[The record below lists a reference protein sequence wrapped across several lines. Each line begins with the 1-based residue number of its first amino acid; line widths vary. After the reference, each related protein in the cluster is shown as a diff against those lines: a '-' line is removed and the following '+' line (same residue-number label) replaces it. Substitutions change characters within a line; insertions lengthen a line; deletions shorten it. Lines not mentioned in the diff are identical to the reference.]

1 MAGGPVPIARDRA
14 IHCFLPGSC
23 VWIRATIPFR
33 VIREIDQDKNG
44 RASMRPSWGGVMLRV
59 RSPQDLGA
67 GMVLILIG
75 AAGLIFGQD
84 LRIGTAAR
92 MGPGYFPLILSILIG
107 LLGLII
113 GARGFTIDGP
123 PVDKFHLRPIFFIL
137 LAIVASGYLMNLV
150 GLALTAIIVTL
161 LAAYARPQVDLRETL
176 LLGAGLALFT
186 VLVFVYALGQPL
198 PAWWGR

>member
-1 MAGGPVPIARDRA
+1 MQFGNSFFPARELRA
-14 IHCFLPGSC
+14 DMGNDTLSRHS
-23 VWIRATIPFR
+23 RTT
-33 VIREIDQDKNG
+33 DQNDNG
-44 RASMRPSWGGVMLRV
+44 RATTRPAWGGVMLRV

-67 GMVLILIG
+67 GIVLIVIG
-75 AAGLIFGQD
+75 AAGVIFGQD

-92 MGPGYFPLILSILIG
+92 MGPGYFPLILSMLVA

-113 GARGFTIDGP
+113 GGRSFSLDGP
-123 PVDKFHLRPIFFIL
+123 PVEKFYIRPLFFIL
-137 LAIVASGYLMNLV
+137 LAIIVSGYLMSLV

-161 LAAYARPQVDLRETL
+161 LAAYARPEVHLRETL
-176 LLGAGLALFT
+176 LLGAGLAVFT

>member
-1 MAGGPVPIARDRA
+1 
-14 IHCFLPGSC
+14 
-23 VWIRATIPFR
+23 
-33 VIREIDQDKNG
+33 
-44 RASMRPSWGGVMLRV
+44 MLRV

-67 GMVLILIG
+67 GIVLIVIG
-75 AAGLIFGQD
+75 AAGVIFGQD

-92 MGPGYFPLILSILIG
+92 MGPGYFPLILSMLIA

-113 GARGFTIDGP
+113 GGRSFTLDGP
-123 PVDKFHLRPIFFIL
+123 PVEKFYIRPLFFIL
-137 LAIVASGYLMNLV
+137 LAIVVSGYLMSLV

-161 LAAYARPQVDLRETL
+161 LAAYARPEVDLRETL